1 KLLDLSDQYYGR
13 QQNGSYSTQMDVFQ
27 SVLCV
32 DYPPVK
38 DPTAARDLDD
48 RLRKAAP
55 FLDSGQ
61 PLSSALDYCAF
72 WPGPPPRGRHHPQI
86 PADLPTVMVISTTD
100 DPVTPYQAGVNLAND
115 LKARLLRYEATQS
128 TSFQQGN
135 KCVDGYGVS
144 YLATAEL
151 PPEGARCKAAL

>member
-1 KLLDLSDQYYGR
+1 AVGRYQALVRPLINQSARVGDDRKLSYTDATSATMLALYSQGTWPQLNEGLLGLAQNRADKLLDLSDQYYGR
-13 QQNGSYSTQMDVFQ
+13 QQNGSYSTRMDVFQ
-27 SVLCV
+27 SVLCL

-72 WPGPPPRGRHHPQI
+72 WPVPPTSGPHHPQI
-86 PADLPTVMVISTTD
+86 PADLPTVM
-100 DPVTPYQAGVNLAND
+100 
-115 LKARLLRYEATQS
+115 
-128 TSFQQGN
+128 
-135 KCVDGYGVS
+135 
-144 YLATAEL
+144 
-151 PPEGARCKAAL
+151 